1 MWGVLAHFDALEV
14 NQYTVPKAIGRL
26 HRAEAASSN
35 PLDSVTQVRFSCE
48 QAAMNKH

>member
-14 NQYTVPKAIGRL
+14 NQYAVPKATGRL
-26 HRAEAASSN
+26 HTSEAASSN

-48 QAAMNKH
+48 QGSNE